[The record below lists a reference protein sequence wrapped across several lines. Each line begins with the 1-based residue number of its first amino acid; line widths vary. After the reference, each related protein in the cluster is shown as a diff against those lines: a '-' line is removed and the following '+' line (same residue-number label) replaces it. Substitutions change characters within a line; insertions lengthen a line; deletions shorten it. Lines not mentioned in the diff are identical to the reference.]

1 MRSPL
6 FLTLFL
12 VTMFCSLLAVAQQKA
27 RLDKARMAAE
37 VRAEFLHSW
46 NAYKKYAWGA
56 DGLRPISKTPYQ
68 WYKAPLHMTALDAMD
83 TLILMGLNEEADS
96 VREFILADVS
106 FDHDIYVENF
116 EITIRLLGGLISSY
130 QLTGDK
136 RLLKLAEDLGTR
148 MLPVFN
154 TPTGIPYVDVNLKT
168 GEIRNPRTN
177 PGKVGSLL
185 IEFGALS
192 KLTGRKEFY
201 DIPKRAVVEVY
212 NRRSPIG
219 LVGTWM
225 DANTGEWLDPDS
237 HLSAG
242 IDSYYEYLIKCAILF
257 DDRDFQRMWDSSI
270 VAIKTYLADE
280 VPSGLWFGHVDMMSG
295 KRTKTWFG
303 ALDAYFPGTLVLAG
317 DIETAARLQESCLK
331 MWNRYGIEPEQI
343 DYVKME
349 VPPEPKWE
357 RYFLN
362 PEIMESAYYLYQ
374 ATGNPRYLEMGKIF
388 LDSLKRYCKL
398 EEGYSEMKSVVTKER
413 SDRMESYFLSET
425 LKYLYLLFAPP
436 ETLDFK
442 KVIFNTEAHPIWRTW

>member
-1 MRSPL
+1 MASIPL
-6 FLTLFL
+6 FKLIFAVFIFSTF
-12 VTMFCSLLAVAQQKA
+12 TCSPQQPPIDRKQ
-27 RLDKARMAAE
+27 MAAE

-46 NAYKKYAWGA
+46 NAYKRYAWGA

-83 TLILMGLNEEADS
+83 TMILMGLNEEADS
-96 VREFILADVS
+96 VREFIVANVS

-130 QLTGDK
+130 QMTGDK
-136 RLLKLAEDLGTR
+136 RLLNLAEDLGTR
-148 MLPVFN
+148 MLPAFN

-212 NRRSPIG
+212 NRRSSIG

-257 DDRDFQRMWDSSI
+257 DDPDFQRMWDSSI
-270 VAIKTYLADE
+270 VAVKTYLGDE
-280 VPSGLWFGHVDMMSG
+280 AASGLWFGHADMNSG

-303 ALDAYFPGTLVLAG
+303 ALDAFFPGTLVLAG

-362 PEIMESAYYLYQ
+362 PEIMESTYYLFQ

-388 LDSLKRYCKL
+388 LDSLKRYCRL
-398 EEGYSEMKSVVTKER
+398 DEGYSELKSVVTKER

-425 LKYLYLLFAPP
+425 LKYLYLLYAPR

-442 KVIFNTEAHPIWRTW
+442 NVIFNTEAHPIRKTW